1 MSEVSSPSQN
11 NVYTI
16 RQQNLASKV
25 VRRVYISTLINIR
38 ENGSAILPLLG
49 VNLLV
54 Y

>member
-25 VRRVYISTLINIR
+25 VRRVYISTNHITDKRN
-38 ENGSAILPLLG
+38 A
-49 VNLLV
+49 
-54 Y
+54 